1 MPLLPP
7 VTTAVAPLA
16 ASGNASTTSCAVVAK
31 PNSSPAAIG
40 LRSTGNDT
48 EDDED
53 KEETE
58 KKPARRK
65 KNGMLGST
73 EFSCRRTTSTSTST
87 NRSSIHRF
95 VPTGRY
101 IRKQSA
107 WKRGFASFSSTMS
120 TTRPKASGADH
131 GTSPRSAQLKGVYLL
146 PDGKLMEK
154 MPLSAVVSDAVRR
167 WYVETEREANRGD
180 VKAMALLG
188 QMLMEGYGCDVD
200 IDLGK
205 KWADKARRRGY
216 RMQRVYCEI

>member
-1 MPLLPP
+1 
-7 VTTAVAPLA
+7 
-16 ASGNASTTSCAVVAK
+16 
-31 PNSSPAAIG
+31 
-40 LRSTGNDT
+40 
-48 EDDED
+48 
-53 KEETE
+53 
-58 KKPARRK
+58 
-65 KNGMLGST
+65 MLGST
-73 EFSCRRTTSTSTST
+73 EFSCRRTTSTSTT
-87 NRSSIHRF
+87 RSSIHRF

-107 WKRGFASFSSTMS
+107 WKRGFASFSSTTMS
-120 TTRPKASGADH
+120 QRPKASDADH